1 MTMTATANCLTRV
14 SLILLLSASLGACA
28 LTRTERTALTGS
40 AIGAAAGAGIAAV
53 AGGPVLAGAL
63 VGTAAGAA
71 SGALYEVRKKRRRSY
86 RP

>member
-1 MTMTATANCLTRV
+1 MTLTLNQLTRF
-14 SLILLLSASLGACA
+14 SLVMLLAAALGGCA
-28 LTRTERTALTGS
+28 LTRTERTALTGG

-71 SGALYEVRKKRRRSY
+71 SGAIYEHRKKRRRGYS
-86 RP
+86 R